1 MNSRQVAARS
11 LSVREYSGNG
21 TVTAHDGPPSRCRGD
36 PAAHFP
42 DVSCG
47 GPTTL
52 NSNAIRLPARRLAQ
66 AAAATVLAAAPMVLA
81 GAGTAHATG
90 GEGKASAVVLRTG
103 LDVSLLDKTVHAPLA
118 VSLNDVQAPAS
129 ADRTALTARLDGVGG
144 GKPFSLLRADVAQ
157 AKATVDKQR
166 AEGSTNLVR
175 AKVHLPGLPLLSLI
189 EVRQVTAKAVC
200 AVGQRPVAES
210 EVLGPVTVLGQQ
222 VTLSAGGTTEVKVP
236 GIGEVRLDLSQ
247 KSTTTRTAAA
257 TALELDVSVNPLKLN
272 VADVKGTVT
281 LVGATCETP
290 AKAAVVP
297 SAPAEPSAEPSAP
310 PAEEKPEEPGVKPQS
325 GGENLAETGG
335 SSMTPYLAGGAV
347 ALLAAGAAAFHFTRK
362 PRNT

>member
-1 MNSRQVAARS
+1 M
-11 LSVREYSGNG
+11 L
-21 TVTAHDGPPSRCRGD
+21 
-36 PAAHFP
+36 FP

-52 NSNAIRLPARRLAQ
+52 NSNAIRLPARRLAVT
-66 AAAATVLAAAPMVLA
+66 AAATVLAAAPTVLA

-118 VSLNDVQAPAS
+118 VSLNEVQAPAS

-157 AKATVDKQR
+157 AKATVDKRR
-166 AEGSTNLVR
+166 AEGFTNLVR

-200 AVGQRPVAES
+200 AVGQRPSAEA
-210 EVLGPVTVLGQQ
+210 EVLGHVTVLGQR

-236 GIGEVRLDLSQ
+236 GIGDVRLDLS
-247 KSTTTRTAAA
+247 KRSTTTRTAAA

-290 AKAAVVP
+290 AKAAVAP
-297 SAPAEPSAEPSAP
+297 PTPAEPSTEPSAP
-310 PAEEKPEEPGVKPQS
+310 PAEEKPAEPGVKPQS

-347 ALLAAGAAAFHFTRK
+347 VLLAAGAAAFHFTRR